1 MWESNLELSPNIF
14 RQFWSVDYLL
24 WWTAKTFGLLL
35 EAPGPPG
42 PSPPCSSWRSAGW
55 SLWGRTGWTWSGL
68 CPPRPPACSSSPT
81 VCTPT
86 DPGIC
91 CQNPKVGQS
100 EKKILRKGFHAFNVI
115 RQGVRSRSCLSAERR
130 HFSSPRKKH
139 FYFTK
144 SFPNGIIGCVERGF
158 YKKITRSPV
167 SGDQVIRCCSD
178 LMFPPKRDFILKK
191 SLFLDGVHVQM
202 INLFI
207 NKFTHRLSAL
217 PQPYCSLSRFQFLI
231 WSFIIAELPTLWLPP
246 CFLPCTPMF
255 CLFWWHLKL
264 TLGEWRLYLGVADI
278 SFQLESEKNYHN
290 YN

>member
-1 MWESNLELSPNIF
+1 MGACLCLGGKEGISRTMENQGNAPQQIAILDKINGLNI
-14 RQFWSVDYLL
+14 
-24 WWTAKTFGLLL
+24 K
-35 EAPGPPG
+35 
-42 PSPPCSSWRSAGW
+42 
-55 SLWGRTGWTWSGL
+55 
-68 CPPRPPACSSSPT
+68 
-81 VCTPT
+81 
-86 DPGIC
+86 
-91 CQNPKVGQS
+91 N
-100 EKKILRKGFHAFNVI
+100 I

-207 NKFTHRLSAL
+207 KKFTHRLSAL
-217 PQPYCSLSRFQFLI
+217 PQPYCSLSESPLSSLLSTCQ
-231 WSFIIAELPTLWLPP
+231 P
-246 CFLPCTPMF
+246 CSCP
-255 CLFWWHLKL
+255 
-264 TLGEWRLYLGVADI
+264 AA
-278 SFQLESEKNYHN
+278 
-290 YN
+290 

>member
-1 MWESNLELSPNIF
+1 MSKEIDIRAVDKIIFLRARTPPDLDRTRACVNTQIAGNL
-14 RQFWSVDYLL
+14 
-24 WWTAKTFGLLL
+24 
-35 EAPGPPG
+35 
-42 PSPPCSSWRSAGW
+42 
-55 SLWGRTGWTWSGL
+55 
-68 CPPRPPACSSSPT
+68 
-81 VCTPT
+81 
-86 DPGIC
+86 
-91 CQNPKVGQS
+91 
-100 EKKILRKGFHAFNVI
+100 

-207 NKFTHRLSAL
+207 KKFTHRLSAL
-217 PQPYCSLSRFQFLI
+217 PQPYCSLSESPL
-231 WSFIIAELPTLWLPP
+231 SSLLSP
-246 CFLPCTPMF
+246 CQPCSCP
-255 CLFWWHLKL
+255 
-264 TLGEWRLYLGVADI
+264 AA
-278 SFQLESEKNYHN
+278 
-290 YN
+290 

>member
-1 MWESNLELSPNIF
+1 MKGA
-14 RQFWSVDYLL
+14 SV
-24 WWTAKTFGLLL
+24 K
-35 EAPGPPG
+35 
-42 PSPPCSSWRSAGW
+42 
-55 SLWGRTGWTWSGL
+55 
-68 CPPRPPACSSSPT
+68 
-81 VCTPT
+81 
-86 DPGIC
+86 
-91 CQNPKVGQS
+91 KV
-100 EKKILRKGFHAFNVI
+100 ILRFFSGNDPICHSQKFQPEQTPHSHFLPISPRFLTNI
-115 RQGVRSRSCLSAERR
+115 RCRYFSLNIWVGQGVRSRSCLSAERR

-191 SLFLDGVHVQM
+191 SLFLDCVHVQM

-207 NKFTHRLSAL
+207 KKFTH
-217 PQPYCSLSRFQFLI
+217 Y
-231 WSFIIAELPTLWLPP
+231 
-246 CFLPCTPMF
+246 
-255 CLFWWHLKL
+255 
-264 TLGEWRLYLGVADI
+264 EWRLYLGVADI